1 MARGSSTKGKSVE
14 KQGTPAWMVTYGDM
28 MTLLLVFFVLIV
40 AFSTVEIEKF
50 KAAMGSFRGALMP
63 WKPDLSGPTI
73 ITKIPVSVA
82 DNSQFEAATEMQA
95 LVEEADLAEM
105 IEVHDVSGGIRII
118 FSDPVLFDV
127 GKDNLKPLALP
138 ILRKLVE
145 LALKTEADDIMIEGH
160 TDDTPIHTEKF
171 PSNWELSAGRA
182 LKVLRFFQSEKYPP
196 EKLVAVGYGEYRPR
210 VKMPRTASTKEKAV
224 NRRVEI
230 FLRIQ
235 PDTVHSDVS
244 LLPSYGSD
252 SGWGD

>member
-1 MARGSSTKGKSVE
+1 MARGSIKHSDSPSKPS
-14 KQGTPAWMVTYGDM
+14 TPAWMVTYGDM

-40 AFSTVEIEKF
+40 SFSTIEIAKF

-63 WKPDLSGPTI
+63 WKPASSGPII
-73 ITKIPVSVA
+73 ITKVPVSIS
-82 DNSQFEAATEMQA
+82 DYSQFQAATEMQA

-105 IEVHDVSGGIRII
+105 IEVHDVTGGIRII
-118 FSDPVLFDV
+118 FSDPVLFEE
-127 GKDNLKPLALP
+127 GKDDLKPLALP
-138 ILRKLVE
+138 ILRKVVE
-145 LALKTEADDIMIEGH
+145 MALKTKAEDIMVEGH
-160 TDDTPIHTEKF
+160 TDDTPINTEKF

-210 VKMPRTASTKEKAV
+210 VKMSKTASVKEKAV

-235 PDTVHSDVS
+235 PDKVHSNVS
-244 LLPSYGSD
+244 PLSPYGTD
-252 SGWGD
+252 GGWGD